1 MDRGAWQIQY
11 VESQRVRHDKVT
23 EHYEDDIC
31 HCVVSYI
38 SYEFFVHQLLS
49 GFTTQPLSQGCQ
61 INIYNPRFQKEKR
74 ELK

>member
-38 SYEFFVHQLLS
+38 SYEFFVPVQEACVLLLS
-49 GFTTQPLSQGCQ
+49 LS
-61 INIYNPRFQKEKR
+61 
-74 ELK
+74 